1 MFINPNIATKNTL
14 CLPINKTS
22 QISVPHSDCRGV
34 CSVRHS
40 DPVTTSPDRS
50 GQYGGGGAGYDNSMP
65 DIRNPVDKLNVT
77 AGELLQFQVKIR

>member
-1 MFINPNIATKNTL
+1 M
-14 CLPINKTS
+14 
-22 QISVPHSDCRGV
+22 

-40 DPVTTSPDRS
+40 DPVTTSPDRG